1 MTEALIALLEPVQK
15 AFKESSEWQEIAQK
29 AYPPPPKEEKK
40 KKEKKDKGSRYPGA
54 AKQQDQ
60 AVGDLQQANGLPS
73 KETSA
78 EMAEKV
84 DGLKVD
90 DSKA

>member
-1 MTEALIALLEPVQK
+1 MQK
-15 AFKESSEWQEIAQK
+15 AFKESPEWQEIAQK

-54 AKQQDQ
+54 PKQQSEQ
-60 AVGDLQQANGLPS
+60 EVGDLQQANGLPS
-73 KETSA
+73 KDTSE

-84 DGLKVD
+84 EGLTVHQ
-90 DSKA
+90 SKS